1 MRTDRRS
8 FFRLMAGAVAL
19 LSGKISVAR
28 SRPERFDIHQA
39 TRNSRLG
46 ALGVRRP
53 RLSGTPPDHKLYP
66 GKWRI
71 SLPEPVVE
79 SARTLTEI
87 VRQWSPDQNFGGG
100 SMTLAQLGRLL
111 HFTNGI
117 TQSVPPGAKGT
128 PRRAAPSAGA
138 LYSGE
143 VYVVAARVK
152 GLAPGVYYFEVAQH
166 SLVKVSAEL
175 EPARFAA
182 AIDRPAAIEAAA
194 ATILLTNVFGRY
206 SWRYAN
212 RGYRYALIDS
222 GHIGENL
229 RLAAASAGLVQRDFL
244 TFRDDLLN
252 DILAIDGVEEA
263 VCSVH
268 AVGPPRSVSHEKNQ
282 RTLVLTES
290 SEAET
295 GARGAPEEVSGAW
308 VEAQHTPEFTARGP
322 ITERYHAA
330 TKLVPA
336 GEKDVRSAIS
346 NVPPPRILEPNLPLP
361 ERARGSAWK
370 LEDAIQ
376 IRRSTARFEPK
387 NLSLAD
393 LAYVLEMAH
402 GHASLARTENVD
414 VYLVVNRVESLEPGL
429 YRYDRDHHQLVTHRI
444 GSVSHDFTRVC
455 LGQKKA
461 GRAAVGVLMVAW
473 LGEGRAL
480 ASARRYRDL
489 LVEAGAIGQRIYLAA
504 ESAGLSA
511 RNLAAFIDDDLN
523 RLLGLDGERE
533 AAIHLTMLGAGD

>member
-8 FFRLMAGAVAL
+8 FFRLMAGAVSL
-19 LSGKISVAR
+19 LSGKLSVAK
-28 SRPERFDIHQA
+28 SAPERFDIHQV

-46 ALGVRRP
+46 ALGVRWP
-53 RLSGTPPDHKLYP
+53 RLSSAPPDHKPYP
-66 GKWRI
+66 GKRRI

-87 VRQWSPDQNFGGG
+87 VRQWSPDQDFGGG

-117 TQSVPPGAKGT
+117 TQRVPPGAKGT

-166 SLVKVSAEL
+166 SLVEVSANF
-175 EPARFAA
+175 EPARLAA

-229 RLAAASAGLVQRDFL
+229 RLAASSAGLAQRDFL

-252 DILAIDGVEEA
+252 DLLAVDGVEEA

-268 AVGPPRSVSHEKNQ
+268 AVGPPRSVSHERNELA
-282 RTLVLTES
+282 RVLTEPS
-290 SEAET
+290 AVEA

-308 VEAQHTPEFTARGP
+308 VEAQHTPEFTARGL

-330 TKLVPA
+330 TKLVPPGETVA
-336 GEKDVRSAIS
+336 GFTFPKA
-346 NVPPPRILEPNLPLP
+346 PAPLALEPNLSLP
-361 ERARGSAWK
+361 VRAEGSAWK

-376 IRRSTARFEPK
+376 IRRSTARFESK
-387 NLSLAD
+387 KLSLAD
-393 LAYVLEMAH
+393 LAHVLEMAH
-402 GHASLARTENVD
+402 GHASLARSGNVE
-414 VYLVVNRVESLEPGL
+414 VYLVVNRVASLEPGL
-429 YRYDRDHHQLVTHRI
+429 YRYDRDHHQLIAHRI
-444 GSVSHDFTRVC
+444 GSVVHDFTRVC

-461 GRAAVGVLMVAW
+461 GSAAVGVLMVAW
-473 LGEGRAL
+473 LGEDRAL
-480 ASARRYRDL
+480 ASTRRYRDI